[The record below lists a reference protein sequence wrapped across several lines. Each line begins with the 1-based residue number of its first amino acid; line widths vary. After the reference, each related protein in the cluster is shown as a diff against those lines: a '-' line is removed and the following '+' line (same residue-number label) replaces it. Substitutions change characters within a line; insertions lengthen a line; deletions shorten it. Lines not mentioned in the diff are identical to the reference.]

1 MPRILSA
8 WPDSVINLSVMLVM
22 VAVVAQYNKILGA
35 MALLAWALLCWFAIV
50 RRRDREKKFKEYAE
64 NVIGNFNDMMYY
76 AMTKLPEGI
85 IVVDEDRRLQWCNSV
100 MQNFA
105 EVSPQ
110 QGMDIGEF
118 WEGLL
123 PEDIFSTDITE
134 ENKDGE
140 YPVKSL
146 RRRNLE
152 GGQVEEFYRH
162 FLIKYRHLQANADYS
177 RMIVLFA
184 RETTPYEDLKT
195 EYVLSRTAIIYVQ
208 IDNYDEVTQGLN
220 EAERTSLM
228 LSVSEILEE
237 WVASLAGFIR
247 RVSSDLFIVVLER
260 RALDIAIGQKFIVL
274 DKVRK
279 LVNKHQLQVTLSMGA
294 AVAEK
299 PSDEQSIGELG
310 ATAMAG
316 LNLALARGGDQVA
329 VNINDKMQFFGGRAK
344 AVERNTRVKARVM
357 SHSIRDT
364 MEAADEIFIMGH
376 TREDYDAFGAAV
388 GVALMARNLNKP
400 AHIVLSN
407 WLDSVEKIVDLLEK
421 EEDYKNLFVS
431 ANDVSVSTALEPLLI
446 VVDTFIPK
454 LVAAPS
460 LLERIKKVIVID
472 HHRRSENTIKNP
484 AISYLEPG
492 SSSTCEMV
500 TELLMYF
507 DDKIKIGKLAAT
519 ALYSGIVVD
528 TKNFS
533 IQAGAR
539 TFEAA
544 AYLRRSGADP
554 VVVNYLFKSDYETT
568 VSLAKTKAQSEYY
581 EGGLVVSYIEH
592 VIPNVQAIAGQAADG
607 LLRVEGVR
615 MTIILFQIKNDMVGI
630 SARSTGDLNVQVIM
644 EKFGGGGHQNV
655 AGAQVK
661 DIPIVEL
668 KKSVVEVARKYI
680 AETDNPSK

>member
-177 RMIVLFA
+177 RMVVLFA

-316 LNLALARGGDQVA
+316 LNLASV
-329 VNINDKMQFFGGRAK
+329 RA
-344 AVERNTRVKARVM
+344 
-357 SHSIRDT
+357 
-364 MEAADEIFIMGH
+364 
-376 TREDYDAFGAAV
+376 
-388 GVALMARNLNKP
+388 
-400 AHIVLSN
+400 
-407 WLDSVEKIVDLLEK
+407 
-421 EEDYKNLFVS
+421 
-431 ANDVSVSTALEPLLI
+431 
-446 VVDTFIPK
+446 
-454 LVAAPS
+454 
-460 LLERIKKVIVID
+460 
-472 HHRRSENTIKNP
+472 
-484 AISYLEPG
+484 
-492 SSSTCEMV
+492 
-500 TELLMYF
+500 
-507 DDKIKIGKLAAT
+507 
-519 ALYSGIVVD
+519 
-528 TKNFS
+528 
-533 IQAGAR
+533 
-539 TFEAA
+539 
-544 AYLRRSGADP
+544 
-554 VVVNYLFKSDYETT
+554 
-568 VSLAKTKAQSEYY
+568 
-581 EGGLVVSYIEH
+581 
-592 VIPNVQAIAGQAADG
+592 
-607 LLRVEGVR
+607 
-615 MTIILFQIKNDMVGI
+615 
-630 SARSTGDLNVQVIM
+630 
-644 EKFGGGGHQNV
+644 
-655 AGAQVK
+655 
-661 DIPIVEL
+661 
-668 KKSVVEVARKYI
+668 
-680 AETDNPSK
+680 